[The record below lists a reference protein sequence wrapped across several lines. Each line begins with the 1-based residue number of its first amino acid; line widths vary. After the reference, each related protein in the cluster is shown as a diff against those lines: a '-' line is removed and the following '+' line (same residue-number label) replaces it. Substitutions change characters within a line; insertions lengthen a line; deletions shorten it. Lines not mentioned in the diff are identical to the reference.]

1 MASRLAGRDQRR
13 GVTSRQARR
22 VAQSTERVEDT
33 VSTQSSSPSW
43 FATWDFLF
51 AKISKNKEFA
61 TMTEILS
68 NFSHP
73 NVTKK
78 LEIVSSAILA
88 LY

>member
-13 GVTSRQARR
+13 GVTTSAPCC
-22 VAQSTERVEDT
+22 VGFNRVEDT
-33 VSTQSSSPSW
+33 ASTQSSSPSW